1 MIPRRRLAVGLAILL
16 AVLVMA
22 GAGLVVRNT
31 FFGPKTITAYFTTAT
46 AIYPGDEVRVSGVK
60 VGRIKSIQPQGTKTK
75 LTLHVDRNVP
85 VPADAKAVI
94 VASNLVAARY
104 VQLAPAYRKSKG
116 GPVMGDGAVIPI
128 ERTAVPV
135 EWDEVKT
142 QLMRLATELG
152 PKSGVSPV
160 MGDGA
165 VIPIERT
172 AVPVEWDE
180 VKTQL
185 MRLATELGPKSGV
198 SGTSV
203 GRFIDSAADALD
215 GNGDKLRQT
224 LTQLSGVGRILADG
238 SGNIVD
244 IIKNLQTFV
253 TTLRDSN
260 TQRQTLTQ
268 LSGVGRILADGS
280 GNIVDIIKNLQ
291 TFVTTL
297 RDSNTQIVQF
307 QNRLATL
314 TSVVND
320 SRSELD
326 AALSDLSTAVG
337 EVQRFIAGTRDQT
350 SEQVALL
357 ASVTQN
363 LVDHHLALENVL
375 HVAPNAF
382 ANFYN
387 AYNPDTRSLI
397 GQFAFNF
404 FANPVAF
411 VCSQLGAIADVTAYE
426 TGKLCAEFVGPGLSK
441 LNFNDSPIPIYP
453 LIIPPIV
460 WPMLMKSA
468 SPDKIVYS
476 EQRLAPGGE
485 GPKPGPPEEPPAVSA
500 YTGLPGDPVG
510 PPGAVPPPRIPG
522 AAMPLPPPP
531 TTPAPAPPAPSLPG
545 LLLPAEGPQQ

>member
-1 MIPRRRLAVGLAILL
+1 MISRNRLTAAAAILL
-16 AVLVMA
+16 AGLVVA
-22 GAGLVVRNT
+22 GAGLIVRNS

-60 VGRIKSIQPQGTKTK
+60 VGTIKSIQPDGTRAKM
-75 LTLHVDRNVP
+75 TLHVDRDVP

-104 VQLAPAYRKSKG
+104 VQLAPAYRDTG
-116 GPVMGDGAVIPI
+116 
-128 ERTAVPV
+128 
-135 EWDEVKT
+135 
-142 QLMRLATELG
+142 
-152 PKSGVSPV
+152 PV

-260 TQRQTLTQ
+260 TQ
-268 LSGVGRILADGS
+268 
-280 GNIVDIIKNLQ
+280 
-291 TFVTTL
+291 
-297 RDSNTQIVQF
+297 IVQF
-307 QNRLATL
+307 NDRLATL
-314 TSVVND
+314 TAVVND

-350 SEQVALL
+350 SEQILRLADLTQILADKQMALK
-357 ASVTQN
+357 N
-363 LVDHHLALENVL
+363 IL
-375 HVAPNAF
+375 HVAPNAL

-387 AYNPDTRSLI
+387 DYNPNTGTIVGGFGLI
-397 GQFAFNF
+397 NE
-404 FANPVAF
+404 ANPVQSGSLLGPLWPG
-411 VCSQLGAIADVTAYE
+411 CSVIGAIGNVTSVE
-426 TGKLCAEFVGPGLSK
+426 SGKLCSLFLGPGIRL
-441 LNFNDSPIPIYP
+441 LNFNNLPFPIAPFIQP
-453 LIIPPIV
+453 
-460 WPMLMKSA
+460 SA
-468 SPDKIVYS
+468 TPDNIVYT

-485 GPKPGPPEEPPAVSA
+485 GPKPGPPEQPPAVSA

-510 PPGAVPPPRIPG
+510 PPGSVPLPRIPG
-522 AAMPLPPPP
+522 AAMPEPPP
-531 TTPAPAPPAPSLPG
+531 TTPAAPPPPPAP
-545 LLLPAEGPQQ
+545 LPAEGP